1 MNQETV
7 SSRYSSSEEDI
18 KEFVFKTSND
28 EVTYTSDSV
37 LYENFKSFAVKV
49 CLTSN
54 NAALI
59 PKVKDM
65 RAIALDT

>member
-7 SSRYSSSEEDI
+7 SSRYSSSEEDL
-18 KEFVFKTSND
+18 KEFVFKTSSD
-28 EVTYTSDSV
+28 EITYTSDNV